1 MTYDFLQ
8 HYWCFIVALLGAILV
23 FLLFVQG
30 ANAVAHSLGYT
41 EETRRL
47 VYNST
52 GHKWEFTF
60 TTLVTFGGAFFAAFP
75 LFYSTSFGGAYWL
88 WMIMLF
94 TFVLQAVSYAFQN
107 RVKRPG
113 VFRFFLAL
121 NGYIGPMFL
130 GAIVATFFEGANFV
144 VERAN
149 IVDTEAVTPV
159 ISRWTNA
166 SLGLDLLANPWVL
179 LFSVAVFFLAR
190 ILGLLYLTNNVASQ
204 ELRDNSH
211 GRLIAAGIHF
221 VVLFGIYF
229 THVLMKDGY
238 AYNEAGFVF
247 VQPNKYL
254 TNFTEMWYLAATLAV
269 GVVLVVYGTL
279 RTIFDKTYNT
289 GIWPAGIGTVLTV
302 LPLILCAMWNNTAY
316 FPSTEDL
323 QSSLTMVNSCSS
335 EFTLRTM
342 FYASLLIPF
351 VAAYII
357 YCWRA
362 IDHKK
367 IDLDDLKDK
376 EAY

>member
-144 VERAN
+144 VERTN
-149 IVDTEAVTPV
+149 IVDAEAVTPV

>member
-113 VFRFFLAL
+113 MFRFFLAL

-130 GAIVATFFEGANFV
+130 GAIVATFFEGANFI
-144 VERAN
+144 VERTN

>member
-144 VERAN
+144 VERTN
-149 IVDTEAVTPV
+149 IVNAEAVTPV

>member
-144 VERAN
+144 VERTN
-149 IVDTEAVTPV
+149 IVDADAVTPV

>member
-1 MTYDFLQ
+1 M
-8 HYWCFIVALLGAILV
+8 
-23 FLLFVQG
+23 
-30 ANAVAHSLGYT
+30 
-41 EETRRL
+41 
-47 VYNST
+47 YNST

-144 VERAN
+144 VERTN
-149 IVDTEAVTPV
+149 IVDAEAVTPV